1 MKIKK
6 ILTFVLSLFI
16 CVQAFSQAGIIDSS
30 FGTYGVV
37 ATPLSTTGTATC
49 RNILSLNTGKYLATG
64 FINDGTTIEFATVR
78 YNHDGSV
85 DNLYGMSGLS
95 KVAINGGQYSY
106 AYCSALQTDGKLVMG
121 GDYYDGTGYSFAVSR
136 LTIDGDL
143 DTTFGNGGF
152 STLGVGSAPFNNY
165 GYGIGIQSDGKIIL
179 AGIVS
184 NAGTADF
191 GMARFNSNGS
201 VDSTFGNNGQV
212 VTAIGTSTDNCYS
225 MKIQSDDKILLAG
238 DISIGSA
245 YVFTCVRYEIDG
257 AIDSSFAVNGIG
269 TYPMGAND
277 DDYGYDI
284 TIQNDKKILFGG
296 TSYNNG
302 QYDFTILRIDSTGT
316 LDNSFGTNGFASHDF
331 NGTMGI
337 DNGRRIALQSDGKII
352 VSGRTYV
359 IGSAFGLCRFDENGM
374 IDPTFGTNGVSY
386 KQVASAQHEGFGLT
400 IDSNDDIV
408 LCGSART
415 LPDNFYVLRY
425 LGGLNTGI
433 NEITNT
439 EWHVYP
445 NPNNGSF
452 SLKIDSND
460 KESNVKIFDLTGNLI
475 YVKDNL
481 SNSKIQSELP
491 TGAYIVQI
499 TTSANV
505 KRVPMIIQ

>member
-1 MKIKK
+1 M
-6 ILTFVLSLFI
+6 
-16 CVQAFSQAGIIDSS
+16 
-30 FGTYGVV
+30 
-37 ATPLSTTGTATC
+37 
-49 RNILSLNTGKYLATG
+49 
-64 FINDGTTIEFATVR
+64 
-78 YNHDGSV
+78 
-85 DNLYGMSGLS
+85 
-95 KVAINGGQYSY
+95 
-106 AYCSALQTDGKLVMG
+106 
-121 GDYYDGTGYSFAVSR
+121 
-136 LTIDGDL
+136 
-143 DTTFGNGGF
+143 
-152 STLGVGSAPFNNY
+152 
-165 GYGIGIQSDGKIIL
+165 
-179 AGIVS
+179 
-184 NAGTADF
+184 
-191 GMARFNSNGS
+191 
-201 VDSTFGNNGQV
+201 
-212 VTAIGTSTDNCYS
+212 
-225 MKIQSDDKILLAG
+225 
-238 DISIGSA
+238 
-245 YVFTCVRYEIDG
+245 
-257 AIDSSFAVNGIG
+257 
-269 TYPMGAND
+269 
-277 DDYGYDI
+277 
-284 TIQNDKKILFGG
+284 
-296 TSYNNG
+296 
-302 QYDFTILRIDSTGT
+302 
-316 LDNSFGTNGFASHDF
+316 
-331 NGTMGI
+331 
-337 DNGRRIALQSDGKII
+337 
-352 VSGRTYV
+352 SGRTYV

-460 KESNVKIFDLTGNLI
+460 KESNVKIFDLTGNLV